1 MLPSLHQVETVSEL
15 LQTAHINGCAARR
28 TDCLNFLV
36 DNAEQVQK
44 TAGFKRLVEEE
55 PTIMMDFMGLI
66 APRLKKLKTGGG

>member
-15 LQTAHINGCAARR
+15 LQTAHIIGCAALR

-44 TAGFKRLVEEE
+44 TAGFKRLVEQE

-66 APRLKKLKTGGG
+66 APRLKKSKSGGG

>member
-1 MLPSLHQVETVSEL
+1 M
-15 LQTAHINGCAARR
+15 
-28 TDCLNFLV
+28 

-66 APRLKKLKTGGG
+66 APRLKKPKIGGG

>member
-15 LQTAHINGCAARR
+15 LQTAHGIGCAAFR

-44 TAGFKRLVEEE
+44 TAGFKRLVESE
-55 PTIMMDFMGLI
+55 PNIMMEVMELI
-66 APRLKKLKTGGG
+66 APRLKKAKTGGG